1 MAGLTT
7 IAITRRF
14 AMTENNHMSRAE
26 IAEALGVTEDVVKSL
41 LYRAMKKIRKQYPE
55 LRQWIEDAS

>member
-41 LYRAMKKIRKQYPE
+41 LYRAMKKIREQHPDLIE
-55 LRQWIEDAS
+55 WIEEAA

>member
-7 IAITRRF
+7 MAITRRF
-14 AMTENNHMSRAE
+14 AMAENNHMTRAE

-41 LYRAMKKIRKQYPE
+41 LYRAMKKIRKQHPE
-55 LRQWIEDAS
+55 LREWIEEAA